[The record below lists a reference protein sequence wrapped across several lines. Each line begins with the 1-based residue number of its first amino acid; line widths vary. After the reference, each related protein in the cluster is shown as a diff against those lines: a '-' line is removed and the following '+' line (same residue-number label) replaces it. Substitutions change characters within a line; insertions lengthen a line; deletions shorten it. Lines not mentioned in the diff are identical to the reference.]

1 MAELSIQS
9 WENRFH
15 VHAEKAIEVMAKGE
29 ESEREQELGPSTHS
43 DQ

>member
-15 VHAEKAIEVMAKGE
+15 VHDEKAVKVMAIGE
-29 ESEREQELGPSTHS
+29 ENDRDQELGPSTHS